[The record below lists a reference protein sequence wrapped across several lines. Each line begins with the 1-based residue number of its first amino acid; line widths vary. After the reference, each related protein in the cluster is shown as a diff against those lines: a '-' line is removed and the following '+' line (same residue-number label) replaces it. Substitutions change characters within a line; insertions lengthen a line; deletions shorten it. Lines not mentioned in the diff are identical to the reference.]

1 MNTVSLRQQLESPT
15 SLKGLEFVIILLA
28 EDAIAGVLSWCR
40 ILANLDPLLFLLSL
54 FTYKACSYI

>member
-1 MNTVSLRQQLESPT
+1 MNTVSGRQQSVSPT
-15 SLKGLEFVIILLA
+15 SLKGLEFVIIVIA
-28 EDAIAGVLSWCR
+28 EDANAGVLSWCR